1 MLARVPLQLIENL
14 QGGPFFGG
22 RKEPSLADFGIF
34 PQVIF
39 MYMVGIDQHLGLTL
53 EPPLNNWL
61 NNMKPLMPKNP
72 LLVPDFMVVN
82 DLP

>member
-1 MLARVPLQLIENL
+1 
-14 QGGPFFGG
+14 
-22 RKEPSLADFGIF
+22 
-34 PQVIF
+34 